1 MMRRR
6 DLRLLERGADLARRR
21 LLAPVIAD
29 LVVNSPRAHENQQRD
44 SAKDERGNGHRL
56 APAFDERL
64 FALRANE
71 RRILRDADVFHA
83 ASQEA
88 TGVVGAF
95 PSAGHGET

>member
-71 RRILRDADVFHA
+71 RGMGRLNQKIRNSKFEIRVPYVA
-83 ASQEA
+83 
-88 TGVVGAF
+88 
-95 PSAGHGET
+95 